1 MTPLTTA
8 TQLCSFAGRRGGSD
22 AERRAS
28 VWLRARLLEQ
38 GRPATVETFWSRPDW
53 ALAHFWHAL
62 FGVLAS
68 VVIVANARVG
78 GALALLVLVSVA
90 VDAVTGRSLGRR
102 LTPERASQNI
112 VALAPADHPGPRLV
126 VTANYDA
133 GRAGAVYRP
142 GPRALAATL
151 RRIAADGRLTPGWLG
166 WLSLGLLS
174 LVVVALVRDAAGAS
188 TAVDVAQLG
197 PTIGLLL
204 GAAALLELSSSAT
217 SPAAGDNASGVAIAI
232 AAIAAHDAAP
242 GLGSIAVDLVL
253 QGASDGDGAG
263 LRQHL
268 RRRSDRPAS
277 VLGIGPCGAGRPSWW
292 ISDGPLWPL
301 RYDRGLR
308 ALAAASGSS
317 AGHRGRGSGP
327 ALMARAAG
335 LPAITI
341 GCLDERG
348 LAPRSHRQTDVP
360 VTLDPDALDA
370 ALRFTQALIA
380 ALAGRLGSMGS

>member
-53 ALAHFWHAL
+53 ALAHSWHAL

-166 WLSLGLLS
+166 WLSLG
-174 LVVVALVRDAAGAS
+174 AGRG
-188 TAVDVAQLG
+188 TAVDLAQGDHLLVDQLLPEHLRDRHEAVALA
-197 PTIGLLL
+197 LERRDLL
-204 GAAALLELSSSAT
+204 GQRRQRLGAVAAAVVLEDDRARM
-217 SPAAGDNASGVAIAI
+217 G
-232 AAIAAHDAAP
+232 AAIA
-242 GLGSIAVDLVL
+242 
-253 QGASDGDGAG
+253 
-263 LRQHL
+263 
-268 RRRSDRPAS
+268 RR
-277 VLGIGPCGAGRPSWW
+277 
-292 ISDGPLWPL
+292 
-301 RYDRGLR
+301 
-308 ALAAASGSS
+308 
-317 AGHRGRGSGP
+317 
-327 ALMARAAG
+327 
-335 LPAITI
+335 
-341 GCLDERG
+341 
-348 LAPRSHRQTDVP
+348 
-360 VTLDPDALDA
+360 
-370 ALRFTQALIA
+370 
-380 ALAGRLGSMGS
+380 